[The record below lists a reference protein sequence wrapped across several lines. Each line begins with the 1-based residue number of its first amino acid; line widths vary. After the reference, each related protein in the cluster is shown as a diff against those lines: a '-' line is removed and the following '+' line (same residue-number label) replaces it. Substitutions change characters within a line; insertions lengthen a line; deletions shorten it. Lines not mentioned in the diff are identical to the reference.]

1 MLKLKELEALGNR
14 RIDDNGIRNI
24 NLEKSNANYN
34 QKITDANHMKK
45 KMEELDALG
54 CCWID
59 DNCVIN
65 INFEKLNAAD
75 DQKIKES

>member
-1 MLKLKELEALGNR
+1 
-14 RIDDNGIRNI
+14 
-24 NLEKSNANYN
+24 
-34 QKITDANHMKK
+34 
-45 KMEELDALG
+45 MEELDALG